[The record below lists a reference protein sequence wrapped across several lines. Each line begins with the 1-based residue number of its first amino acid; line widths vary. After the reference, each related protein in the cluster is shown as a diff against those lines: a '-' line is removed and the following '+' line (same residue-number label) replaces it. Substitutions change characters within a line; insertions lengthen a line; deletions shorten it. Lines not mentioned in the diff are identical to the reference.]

1 LENPANRLSAESL
14 DHLEDMK
21 VKLKGRLERYRESFV
36 SNEEQEIVTL
46 AQSAAGKAMSALDAL
61 GFGDDVAYEPIW
73 RRIHEVLMEKFGM
86 SFGFELGQESARLQ
100 SEMTEAA
107 SPPSLPADMST
118 EGAPTEESISDNL
131 SSRWPDPF
139 GRRKAVD
146 EYIREV
152 RKITGKQI
160 TRTDFWKAACY
171 KDRSTF
177 ERWQK
182 GHPKSTATADINFQ
196 RILTQ
201 KPHLR
206 T

>member
-1 LENPANRLSAESL
+1 MENPANRLSAESL

-73 RRIHEVLMEKFGM
+73 LRIHEVLIKKFGTN
-86 SFGFELGQESARLQ
+86 FGFELGQKSARLHT
-100 SEMTEAA
+100 EMTEVA
-107 SPPSLPADMST
+107 SSSSPPADMST
-118 EGAPTEESISDNL
+118 ERALTEESISDSL